1 MQIILLHPRF
11 TKARSVTLGTKHL
24 LLMLLLLVSV
34 IAGASL
40 SITYFLLNKAGDP
53 DAAPML
59 HKLAVSMSQE
69 EDGRNEKFL
78 KENLAMMAV
87 KVGEMQ
93 AQMMRLDALGERV
106 QGLAGI
112 RPEEFNFKE
121 LPGRGGAE
129 VSSIAGSGRD
139 VAWTSCAACSTT
151 WPRMPA
157 IVPIIS
163 TRWNPPS

>member
-1 MQIILLHPRF
+1 
-11 TKARSVTLGTKHL
+11 
-24 LLMLLLLVSV
+24 
-34 IAGASL
+34 
-40 SITYFLLNKAGDP
+40 
-53 DAAPML
+53 ML

-121 LPGRGGAE
+121 SPGRGGAE
-129 VSSIAGSGRD
+129 VSSLAGPAAMS
-139 VAWTSCAACSTT
+139 AWTSCAACWTT
-151 WPRMPA
+151 WPWMPA
-157 IVPIIS
+157 IAPITS
-163 TRWNPPS
+163 TPSNPP

>member
-11 TKARSVTLGTKHL
+11 TKARSITLGTKHILLLL
-24 LLMLLLLVSV
+24 LLMLTMV
-34 IAGASL
+34 AGS
-40 SITYFLLNKAGDP
+40 SMGITYFLLNRAGNP
-53 DAAPML
+53 DASPML

-69 EDGRNEKFL
+69 EDGRNEKYL

-121 LPGRGGAE
+121 APGRGGAE
-129 VSSIAGSGRD
+129 VSSQAGPARD
-139 VAWTSCAACSTT
+139 VSMDELRRMLDSLAVDAGHRADYLNAVEST
-151 WPRMPA
+151 
-157 IVPIIS
+157 
-163 TRWNPPS
+163 